1 MADWPY
7 NTKAWRKLRLAKLAA
22 DPLCYACSLRG
33 LHKPARAVDHIHA
46 IAKGGEPF
54 PPLNRLM
61 SLCFPCHN
69 SKTRTE
75 DHPHSTGFSRALKG
89 FDAQG
94 NPIDP
99 RDDWHGGGGTSDHQ
113 NGRDKR
119 PSGKMGLYLVS
130 DVNDND
136 RNDLGFD

>member
-22 DPLCYACSLRG
+22 NPMCYACNLRG
-33 LHKPARAVDHIHA
+33 LTKTARAVDHIQA
-46 IAKGGEPF
+46 IAKGGDPF

-61 SLCFPCHN
+61 SLCIPCHN

-75 DHPHSTGFSRALKG
+75 DHPHSNGFSRGLKG

-99 RDDWHGGGGTSDHQ
+99 SDDWHGGGGGQ
-113 NGRDKR
+113 NHEIQRGCR
-119 PSGKMGLYLVS
+119 PLGENGIYLVS
-130 DVNDND
+130 EENNNDN
-136 RNDLGFD
+136 NDLGFE